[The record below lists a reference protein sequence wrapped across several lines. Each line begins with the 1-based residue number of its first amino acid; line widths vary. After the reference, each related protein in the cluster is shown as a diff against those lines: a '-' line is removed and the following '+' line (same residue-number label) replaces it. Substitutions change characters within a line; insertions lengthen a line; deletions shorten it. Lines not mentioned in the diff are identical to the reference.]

1 MTTDKDKL
9 QALRREIDVIDDS
22 IHDLIMERTRVVE
35 RVRIAKRSDRIK
47 IRPARE
53 AEILYRLMARHQ
65 GPFPK
70 QELARIW
77 REMIVATLRFE
88 GPFSVAVA
96 APEDEA
102 GYWDLARDQ
111 FGTFTPM
118 TRHVSS
124 RGVVEAVRNQDA
136 TVGILPMPRPDDEQR
151 WWPLMVSE
159 APDTPRVIARLPFI
173 PWDSGRG
180 SGTEA
185 LVICAVGQEKTGRDH
200 SFLAVEA
207 EEDIGFGVI
216 ESALDQAGLSAVF
229 HQLWHDPNRPA
240 AWIYLVEISTFID
253 VEGRRMQRLMD
264 GLGQRVKRVV
274 HLGGYATPLDAADM
288 EQEKIANARGA
299 PGVQDGAKDGAGDG

>member
-1 MTTDKDKL
+1 MTTDKDEL
-9 QALRREIDVIDDS
+9 RALRQEIDVIDDS

-35 RVRIAKRSDRIK
+35 RVRIAKRGDKIK

-65 GPFPK
+65 GLFPK

-77 REMIVATLRFE
+77 RELIVATLRFE

-124 RGVVEAVRNQDA
+124 RSVDEAVRNQDA
-136 TVGILPMPRPDDEQR
+136 AVGILPMPRPDDEQR
-151 WWPLMVSE
+151 WWPLIVSE
-159 APDTPRVIARLPFI
+159 TPDTPRVIARLPFI
-173 PWDSGRG
+173 PQDPGQG
-180 SGTEA
+180 PGIEA
-185 LVICAVGQEKTGRDH
+185 LVICNVGQEETGRDH
-200 SFLAVEA
+200 SFMAVEA
-207 EEDIGFGVI
+207 EEDSGFGVI
-216 ESALDQAGLSAVF
+216 ESALDQAGLTAVF

-240 AWIYLVEISTFID
+240 AWIYLVEISTFVD

-288 EQEKIANARGA
+288 EQEIIAD
-299 PGVQDGAKDGAGDG
+299 DGAKDGAGDGS